1 MGRTR
6 YPVSCSAFAGGDQGE
21 GSLPRVLFIK
31 VSVGAMKKT
40 AQATVAGSRGWCV
53 PARTVQE
60 VSRVVAFELRP
71 E

>member
-1 MGRTR
+1 M
-6 YPVSCSAFAGGDQGE
+6 
-21 GSLPRVLFIK
+21 PRVLFIK